1 MRRPTVSELAG
12 GDGFAV
18 KAAVPRDD
26 LPTVIPKLKAAGGSD
41 VVVTRLAQI
50 VP

>member
-1 MRRPTVSELAG
+1 MRQPTISSLAG
-12 GDGFAV
+12 GQGFAV
-18 KAAVPRDD
+18 KAAVPRED
-26 LPTVIPKLKAAGGSD
+26 LPVVIPLLRERGGTD